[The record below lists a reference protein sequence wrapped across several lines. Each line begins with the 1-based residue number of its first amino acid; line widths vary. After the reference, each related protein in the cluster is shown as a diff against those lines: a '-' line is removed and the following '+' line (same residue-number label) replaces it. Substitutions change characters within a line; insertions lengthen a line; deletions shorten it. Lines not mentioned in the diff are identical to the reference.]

1 MKDYFPFGSG
11 FGTFGTE
18 IAAQY
23 YSPLYYRYGLSS
35 FWALTEGGSELT
47 DCYWPAVGAE
57 MGLFGVVLA
66 AVLIL
71 LFFKVFIQ
79 STRGYKYFSIATIT
93 YCVYLL
99 ISSTATGIFASYITA
114 GFLIVCMAV
123 INVDQTKRIEGA

>member
-1 MKDYFPFGSG
+1 
-11 FGTFGTE
+11 
-18 IAAQY
+18 
-23 YSPLYYRYGLSS
+23 
-35 FWALTEGGSELT
+35 
-47 DCYWPAVGAE
+47 